1 MGHVKSVMHKLSNWS
16 ARNRRVFKWKCIVD
30 LAGKGQNNLISSYSP
45 NTNKTRALWLRQIP
59 FLRYTLSV

>member
-1 MGHVKSVMHKLSNWS
+1 MGHVKSVIHKLSNWS
-16 ARNRRVFKWKCIVD
+16 ARNRRVFKWKFIVD
-30 LAGKGQNNLISSYSP
+30 LAGKGQNNLISSYSS